1 MNKMQKLTCAKVLKV
16 IFYLLGF
23 PLLMLFVAKDSMIF
37 FNEGAFSETAK
48 NGITAALVLWAG
60 FTLLQIGLYLVL
72 KKQQA
77 VRTIILV
84 ILAVAL
90 MLAPIAGLDIRNE
103 KELDKIR
110 TEYSDKGVKV
120 ENYSLQKQ
128 WFNALSANKRES
140 GYAYKLNERV
150 DNVIRTYGL
159 SEYYPKMYRERTQLN
174 TAVAYYQVGGLD
186 GEMIKV
192 TGDNIDGLFD
202 SLKAQSPYAYN
213 PNGLLYDGY
222 IFGVENALEL
232 LIKYNEYA
240 KLTVYRRSSTYI
252 GTEKYADAFKEGC
265 YVLKDGAYVTM
276 KAAGEA
282 FCKQPGTIYY
292 EKLSIA
298 DAYKA
303 MVKDIKDSETNS
315 SKYESD
321 AWYNYFN
328 DNTEILDTRT
338 GKMTNYSTLRI
349 EEDNYRLTDSRLN
362 AVLGTL
368 FEYLG
373 MNPAINKLL
382 NGLNLDGIIGLVN
395 ALLQENGADLTSGDI
410 GNVVSQLLYGYNNG
424 KGGETTGLAYPV
436 QYLFGNLNLSD
447 KNVFKSTGETAYE
460 YDDEGHLVYEVDAS
474 GNTTDIPK
482 LTGKTGTV
490 YVITYSDSGK
500 KNPDGTPILNATV
513 NRAEFDTTKMSPLP
527 EKAADIKTGTVYTTG
542 DIFKEVKLNANYS
555 AYVENLEKNKNP
567 NTAALVDIIKSLQ
580 PALGLVGGLLNLN
593 DIIGGLVSGLDVS
606 AILAKIAPDL
616 DLNAILTQILSKIDL
631 TGVTVE
637 GVQKL
642 LDTVLG
648 ELSFYSHPLLKK
660 CWQSDFVS
668 DTDKALATTAGTTVD
683 MSDYAW
689 VKYTCE
695 DFGITSGCALAAK
708 GGLLTGKTI
717 GNGTSADAAISLA
730 DCYQLQ
736 ADIAYQPEMYPLLAA
751 RRYFSIWAGILA
763 MSIFLSTYFHNKE
776 RLYAYEI
783 ALNGG
788 EY

>member
-84 ILAVAL
+84 VLAVAL
-90 MLAPIAGLDIRNE
+90 MLAPVAGLDIRNE

-128 WFNALSANKRES
+128 WFNALSADKRES

-202 SLKAQSPYAYN
+202 SLQSQSPYAYN

-222 IFGVENALEL
+222 VFGVENALEL

-240 KLTVYRRSSTYI
+240 KLTVYRPT
-252 GTEKYADAFKEGC
+252 KYTIADYAEAFSAGC
-265 YVLKDGAYVTM
+265 YVIKDGAYVTM
-276 KAAGEA
+276 KAAGET
-282 FCKQPGTIYY
+282 FSKQPGTVYY
-292 EKLSIA
+292 EKLAIA
-298 DAYKA
+298 DAYKK
-303 MVKDIKDSETNS
+303 MVSEIEESATNAS
-315 SKYESD
+315 AYESD
-321 AWYNYFN
+321 AWYNYTN
-328 DNTEILDTRT
+328 DITEILDTRT

-382 NGLNLDGIIGLVN
+382 DSLKAQQLLDLVN
-395 ALLQENGADLTSGDI
+395 SLLKENSADLSSGDI

-424 KGGETTGLAYPV
+424 KGGETTGLALPA
-436 QYLFGNLNLSD
+436 QYLFGNLDFTS
-447 KNVFKSTGETAYE
+447 KEVYKSTGKNAFKVGALA
-460 YDDEGHLVYEVDAS
+460 DEV
-474 GNTTDIPK
+474 
-482 LTGKTGTV
+482 V
-490 YVITYSDSGK
+490 YVTTYTDSGEV
-500 KNPDGTPILNATV
+500 NDDGTPVLTAKITREAFDNATMKQLPKTS
-513 NRAEFDTTKMSPLP
+513 AEIVPGQK
-527 EKAADIKTGTVYTTG
+527 YTTG
-542 DIFKEVKLNANYS
+542 DTYAKTKLGT
-555 AYVENLEKNKNP
+555 AYTAYKTKLESDNKNP

-580 PALGLVGGLLNLN
+580 PALGLVGGLLDLN
-593 DIIGGLVSGLDVS
+593 DIIGGLVPGLDV
-606 AILAKIAPDL
+606 AGILKAIAPDL
-616 DLNAILTQILSKIDL
+616 DLNAILTQILGKIDL

-695 DFGITSGCALAAK
+695 DFGITSGCALIAK

-736 ADIAYQPEMYPLLAA
+736 ADIAYQPDMYPLLAA

>member
-77 VRTIILV
+77 ARTIILV

-90 MLAPIAGLDIRNE
+90 MLAPVAGLDIRNE

-128 WFNALSANKRES
+128 WFNALSADKRES

-192 TGDNIDGLFD
+192 TGENINGLFD
-202 SLKAQSPYAYN
+202 SLKTQSPYAYN

-222 IFGVENALEL
+222 VFGVENALEL

-240 KLTVYRRSSTYI
+240 KLTVYRPT
-252 GTEKYADAFKEGC
+252 KYTVADYAEAFSAGC
-265 YVLKDGAYVTM
+265 YVIKDGAYVTM
-276 KAAGEA
+276 KAAGET
-282 FCKQPGTIYY
+282 FSKQPGTVYY
-292 EKLSIA
+292 EKLAID
-298 DAYKA
+298 DAYKK
-303 MVKDIKDSETNS
+303 MVSEIEESATNAS
-315 SKYESD
+315 AYESD
-321 AWYNYFN
+321 AWYNYTN
-328 DNTEILDTRT
+328 DITEILDTRS

-382 NGLNLDGIIGLVN
+382 DSLKAQQLLDLVN
-395 ALLQENGADLTSGDI
+395 SLLKDNDADLSSGDI

-424 KGGETTGLAYPV
+424 KGGETTGLALPA
-436 QYLFGNLNLSD
+436 QYLFGNLNFTS
-447 KNVFKSTGETAYE
+447 KEVYKSTGKNAFKVGATA
-460 YDDEGHLVYEVDAS
+460 DEV
-474 GNTTDIPK
+474 
-482 LTGKTGTV
+482 V
-490 YVITYSDSGK
+490 YVTTYTDTGEV
-500 KNPDGTPILNATV
+500 NDDGTPILTAKITREAFDNATMKQLPKTS
-513 NRAEFDTTKMSPLP
+513 AEIVPGQK
-527 EKAADIKTGTVYTTG
+527 YTTG
-542 DIFKEVKLNANYS
+542 DTYAKTKLGT
-555 AYVENLEKNKNP
+555 AYTAYKTKLESDNKNP

-580 PALGLVGGLLNLN
+580 PALGLVGGLLDLN
-593 DIIGGLVSGLDVS
+593 DIIGGLVPGLDV
-606 AILAKIAPDL
+606 AGILKAIAPDL
-616 DLNAILTQILSKIDL
+616 DLNAILTQILGKIDL

-736 ADIAYQPEMYPLLAA
+736 ADIAYQPDMYPLLAA

-776 RLYAYEI
+776 KLYAYEI

>member
-84 ILAVAL
+84 VLAVAL

-128 WFNALSANKRES
+128 WFNAISANKRTS
-140 GYAYKLNERV
+140 GYAYKLNDRV

-202 SLKAQSPYAYN
+202 SLKTQSPYAYN

-222 IFGVENALEL
+222 VFGVENALEL

-240 KLTVYRRSSTYI
+240 KLTVYRPT
-252 GTEKYADAFKEGC
+252 KYTVADYAEAFSAGC
-265 YVLKDGAYVTM
+265 YVIKDGAYVTM
-276 KAAGEA
+276 KAAGET
-282 FCKQPGTIYY
+282 FSKQPGTIYY
-292 EKLSIA
+292 ESLSIA
-298 DAYKA
+298 DAYKK
-303 MVKDIKDSETNS
+303 MVSEIEESATNAS
-315 SKYESD
+315 AYESD
-321 AWYNYFN
+321 AWYNYTN
-328 DNTEILDTRT
+328 DITEILDTRT

-382 NGLNLDGIIGLVN
+382 DSLKAQQLLDLVN
-395 ALLQENGADLTSGDI
+395 SLLKDNDADLSSGDI

-424 KGGETTGLAYPV
+424 KGGETTGLALPA
-436 QYLFGNLNLSD
+436 QYLFGNLNFTS
-447 KNVFKSTGETAYE
+447 KEVYKSTGKNAFKVGATA
-460 YDDEGHLVYEVDAS
+460 DEV
-474 GNTTDIPK
+474 
-482 LTGKTGTV
+482 V
-490 YVITYSDSGK
+490 YVTTYTDTGEV
-500 KNPDGTPILNATV
+500 NDDGTPVLTAKITREAFDNATMKQLPKTS
-513 NRAEFDTTKMSPLP
+513 AEIVP
-527 EKAADIKTGTVYTTG
+527 EQKYTTG
-542 DIFKEVKLNANYS
+542 DTYAKTKLGT
-555 AYVENLEKNKNP
+555 AYTAYKTKLESDNKNP

-580 PALGLVGGLLNLN
+580 PALGLVGGLLDLN
-593 DIIGGLVSGLDVS
+593 DIIGGLVPGLDV
-606 AILAKIAPDL
+606 AGILKAIAPDL
-616 DLNAILTQILSKIDL
+616 DLNAILTQILGKIDL

-695 DFGITSGCALAAK
+695 DFGITSGCALVAK

-736 ADIAYQPEMYPLLAA
+736 ADIAYQPDMYPLLAA

-776 RLYAYEI
+776 KLYAYEI

>member
-128 WFNALSANKRES
+128 WFNALSADKRES

-202 SLKAQSPYAYN
+202 SLQSQSPYAYN

-222 IFGVENALEL
+222 VFGVENALEL

-240 KLTVYRRSSTYI
+240 KLTVYRPT
-252 GTEKYADAFKEGC
+252 KYTVADYAEAFSAGC
-265 YVLKDGAYVTM
+265 YVIKDGAYVTM
-276 KAAGEA
+276 KAAGET
-282 FCKQPGTIYY
+282 FSKQPGTIYY
-292 EKLSIA
+292 ESLSIA
-298 DAYKA
+298 DAYKK
-303 MVKDIKDSETNS
+303 MVSEIEESATNAS
-315 SKYESD
+315 AYEND
-321 AWYNYFN
+321 AWYNYTN
-328 DNTEILDTRT
+328 DITEILDTRT

-382 NGLNLDGIIGLVN
+382 DSLKAQQLLDLVN
-395 ALLQENGADLTSGDI
+395 SLLKDNDADLSSGDI

-424 KGGETTGLAYPV
+424 KGGETTGLALPA
-436 QYLFGNLNLSD
+436 QYLFGNLNFTS
-447 KNVFKSTGETAYE
+447 KEVYKSTGKNAFKVGATA
-460 YDDEGHLVYEVDAS
+460 DE
-474 GNTTDIPK
+474 I
-482 LTGKTGTV
+482 V
-490 YVITYSDSGK
+490 YVTTYTDTGEV
-500 KNPDGTPILNATV
+500 NDDGTPVLTAKITREAFDNATMKQPPKT
-513 NRAEFDTTKMSPLP
+513 NAEIVPGTK
-527 EKAADIKTGTVYTTG
+527 YTTG
-542 DIFKEVKLNANYS
+542 DTYAKTDLGTAYTAYKTKLES
-555 AYVENLEKNKNP
+555 DNKNP

-580 PALGLVGGLLNLN
+580 PALGLVGGLLDLN
-593 DIIGGLVSGLDVS
+593 DIIGGLVPGLDV
-606 AILAKIAPDL
+606 AGILKAIAPDL
-616 DLNAILTQILSKIDL
+616 DLNAILTQILGKIDL

-736 ADIAYQPEMYPLLAA
+736 ADIAYQPDMYPLLAA

-776 RLYAYEI
+776 KLYAYEI

>member
-77 VRTIILV
+77 ARTIILV
-84 ILAVAL
+84 VLAVTL
-90 MLAPIAGLDIRNE
+90 MLAPVAGLDARNE

-128 WFNALSANKRES
+128 WFNAISANKRES
-140 GYAYKLNERV
+140 GYAYKLNDRV

-192 TGDNIDGLFD
+192 TGDNINGLFD
-202 SLKAQSPYAYN
+202 SLKTQSPYAYN

-222 IFGVENALEL
+222 VFGVENALEL

-240 KLTVYRRSSTYI
+240 KLTVYRPT
-252 GTEKYADAFKEGC
+252 KYTVADYAEAFSAGC
-265 YVLKDGAYVTM
+265 YVIKDGAYVTM
-276 KAAGEA
+276 KAAGET
-282 FCKQPGTIYY
+282 FSKQPGTIYY
-292 EKLSIA
+292 ESLSIA
-298 DAYKA
+298 DAYKK
-303 MVKDIKDSETNS
+303 MVSEIEESATNAS
-315 SKYESD
+315 AYESD
-321 AWYNYFN
+321 AWYNYTN
-328 DNTEILDTRT
+328 DITEILDTRT

-382 NGLNLDGIIGLVN
+382 DSLKAQQLLDLVN
-395 ALLQENGADLTSGDI
+395 SLLKDNDADLSSGDI

-424 KGGETTGLAYPV
+424 KGGETTGLALPA
-436 QYLFGNLNLSD
+436 QYLFGNLDFTS
-447 KNVFKSTGETAYE
+447 KEVYKSTGKNAFKVGATA
-460 YDDEGHLVYEVDAS
+460 DEV
-474 GNTTDIPK
+474 
-482 LTGKTGTV
+482 V
-490 YVITYSDSGK
+490 YVTTYKDSGEV
-500 KNPDGTPILNATV
+500 NDDGSPVLTATITREAFDNATMKQPPKT
-513 NRAEFDTTKMSPLP
+513 NAEIVLGQK
-527 EKAADIKTGTVYTTG
+527 YTTG
-542 DIFKEVKLNANYS
+542 DTYAKTDLGTAYTAYKTKLES
-555 AYVENLEKNKNP
+555 DNKNP

-580 PALGLVGGLLNLN
+580 PALGLVGGLLDLN
-593 DIIGGLVSGLDVS
+593 DIIGGLVPGLDV
-606 AILAKIAPDL
+606 AGILKAIAPDL
-616 DLNAILTQILSKIDL
+616 DLNAILTQILGKIDL

-695 DFGITSGCALAAK
+695 DFGITSGCALVAK

-736 ADIAYQPEMYPLLAA
+736 ADIAYQPDMYPLLAA

-776 RLYAYEI
+776 KLYAYEI

>member
-77 VRTIILV
+77 ARTIILV
-84 ILAVAL
+84 ILAVTL
-90 MLAPIAGLDIRNE
+90 MLAPVAGLDARNE

-128 WFNALSANKRES
+128 WFNAISANKRES
-140 GYAYKLNERV
+140 GYAYKLNDRV

-202 SLKAQSPYAYN
+202 SLQSQSPYAYN

-240 KLTVYRRSSTYI
+240 KLTVYRPT
-252 GTEKYADAFKEGC
+252 KYTVADYAEAFSAGC
-265 YVLKDGAYVTM
+265 YVIKDGAYVTM

-292 EKLSIA
+292 EQLAIA
-298 DAYKA
+298 DAYKK
-303 MVKDIKDSETNS
+303 MVSEIEESATNAS
-315 SKYESD
+315 AYESD
-321 AWYNYFN
+321 AWYNYTN
-328 DNTEILDTRT
+328 DITEILDTRT

-382 NGLNLDGIIGLVN
+382 DSLKAQQLLDLVN
-395 ALLQENGADLTSGDI
+395 SLLKDNDADLSSGDI

-424 KGGETTGLAYPV
+424 KGGETTGLALPA
-436 QYLFGNLNLSD
+436 QYLFGNLNFTS
-447 KNVFKSTGETAYE
+447 KEVYKSTGKNAFKVGATA
-460 YDDEGHLVYEVDAS
+460 DEV
-474 GNTTDIPK
+474 
-482 LTGKTGTV
+482 V
-490 YVITYSDSGK
+490 YVTTYTDTGEV
-500 KNPDGTPILNATV
+500 NDDGTPVLTAKITREAFDNATM
-513 NRAEFDTTKMSPLP
+513 KQPP
-527 EKAADIKTGTVYTTG
+527 KTNEEIVPGQKYTTG
-542 DIFKEVKLNANYS
+542 DTYAKTDLGTAYTAYKTKLES
-555 AYVENLEKNKNP
+555 DNKNP

-580 PALGLVGGLLNLN
+580 PALGLVGGLLDLN
-593 DIIGGLVSGLDVS
+593 DIIGGLVPGLDV
-606 AILAKIAPDL
+606 AGILKAIAPDL
-616 DLNAILTQILSKIDL
+616 DLNAILTQILGKIDL

-695 DFGITSGCALAAK
+695 DFGITSGCALVAK

-736 ADIAYQPEMYPLLAA
+736 ADIAYQPDMYPLLAA

-776 RLYAYEI
+776 KLYAYEI

>member
-128 WFNALSANKRES
+128 WFNAISANKRTS

-202 SLKAQSPYAYN
+202 SLQSQSPYAYN

-240 KLTVYRRSSTYI
+240 KLTVYRPT
-252 GTEKYADAFKEGC
+252 KYTVADYAEAFNAGC
-265 YVLKDGAYVTM
+265 YVIKDGAYVTM
-276 KAAGEA
+276 KAAGET
-282 FCKQPGTIYY
+282 FSKQPGTIYY
-292 EKLSIA
+292 ESLSIA
-298 DAYKA
+298 DAYKK
-303 MVKDIKDSETNS
+303 MVSEIEESATNAS
-315 SKYESD
+315 AYESD
-321 AWYNYFN
+321 AWYNYTN
-328 DNTEILDTRT
+328 DITEILDTRT

-382 NGLNLDGIIGLVN
+382 DSLKAQQLLDLVN
-395 ALLQENGADLTSGDI
+395 SLLKDNDADLSSGDI

-424 KGGETTGLAYPV
+424 KGGETTGLALPA
-436 QYLFGNLNLSD
+436 QYLFGNLNFTS
-447 KNVFKSTGETAYE
+447 KEVYKSTGKNAFKVGATA
-460 YDDEGHLVYEVDAS
+460 DEV
-474 GNTTDIPK
+474 
-482 LTGKTGTV
+482 V
-490 YVITYSDSGK
+490 YVTTYTDTGEV
-500 KNPDGTPILNATV
+500 NDDGTPVLTAKITREAFDNATM
-513 NRAEFDTTKMSPLP
+513 KQPP
-527 EKAADIKTGTVYTTG
+527 KTNEEIVPGQKYTTG
-542 DIFKEVKLNANYS
+542 DTYAKTDLGTAYTAYKTKLES
-555 AYVENLEKNKNP
+555 DNKNP

-580 PALGLVGGLLNLN
+580 PALGLVGGLLDLN
-593 DIIGGLVSGLDVS
+593 DIIGGLVPGLDV
-606 AILAKIAPDL
+606 AGILKTIAPDL
-616 DLNAILTQILSKIDL
+616 DLNAILTQILGKIDL

-695 DFGITSGCALAAK
+695 DFGITSGCALIAK

-776 RLYAYEI
+776 KLYAYEI

>member
-128 WFNALSANKRES
+128 WFNAISANKRES
-140 GYAYKLNERV
+140 GYAYKLNDRV

-192 TGDNIDGLFD
+192 TGDNINGLFD

-240 KLTVYRRSSTYI
+240 KLTVYRPT
-252 GTEKYADAFKEGC
+252 KYTVADYAEAFNAGC
-265 YVLKDGAYVTM
+265 YVIKDGAYVTM
-276 KAAGEA
+276 KAAGET

-292 EKLSIA
+292 ESLSIA
-298 DAYKA
+298 DAYKK
-303 MVKDIKDSETNS
+303 MVSEIEESATNAS
-315 SKYESD
+315 AYESD
-321 AWYNYFN
+321 AWYNYTN
-328 DNTEILDTRT
+328 DITEILDTRT

-382 NGLNLDGIIGLVN
+382 DSLKAQQLLDLVN
-395 ALLQENGADLTSGDI
+395 SLLKENGADLSSGDI

-424 KGGETTGLAYPV
+424 KGGETTGLALPV
-436 QYLFGNLNLSD
+436 QYLFGNLNFTS
-447 KNVFKSTGETAYE
+447 KEVYKSTGKNAFKVGALA
-460 YDDEGHLVYEVDAS
+460 DEV
-474 GNTTDIPK
+474 
-482 LTGKTGTV
+482 V
-490 YVITYSDSGK
+490 YVTTYTDTGEV
-500 KNPDGTPILNATV
+500 NDDGTPVLTAKITREAFDAATMKQPPKTS
-513 NRAEFDTTKMSPLP
+513 AEIVPGQK
-527 EKAADIKTGTVYTTG
+527 YTTG
-542 DIFKEVKLNANYS
+542 DTYAKTNLGTAYTAYKAKLES
-555 AYVENLEKNKNP
+555 DNKNP

-580 PALGLVGGLLNLN
+580 PALGLVGGLLDLN
-593 DIIGGLVSGLDVS
+593 NIIGGLVSGLDVS
-606 AILAKIAPDL
+606 AILKAIAPDL
-616 DLNAILTQILSKIDL
+616 DLNAILTQVLSKIDL

-695 DFGITSGCALAAK
+695 DFGITSGCALVAK

-736 ADIAYQPEMYPLLAA
+736 ADIAYQPDMYPLLAA
-751 RRYFSIWAGILA
+751 RRNFSIWAGILA

-776 RLYAYEI
+776 KLYAYEI

>member
-84 ILAVAL
+84 VLAVAL

-128 WFNALSANKRES
+128 WFNAISANKRES
-140 GYAYKLNERV
+140 GYAYKLNDRV

-240 KLTVYRRSSTYI
+240 KLTVYRPT
-252 GTEKYADAFKEGC
+252 KYTVADYAEAFSAGC
-265 YVLKDGAYVTM
+265 YVIKDGAYVTM
-276 KAAGEA
+276 KAAGET
-282 FCKQPGTIYY
+282 FSKQPGTIYY
-292 EKLSIA
+292 ESLSIA
-298 DAYKA
+298 DAYKK
-303 MVKDIKDSETNS
+303 MVSEIEESATNAS
-315 SKYESD
+315 AYESD
-321 AWYNYFN
+321 AWYNYTN
-328 DNTEILDTRT
+328 DITEILDTRT

-362 AVLGTL
+362 VVLGTL

-382 NGLNLDGIIGLVN
+382 DSLKAQQLLDLVN
-395 ALLQENGADLTSGDI
+395 SLLKDNDADLSSGDI

-424 KGGETTGLAYPV
+424 KGGETTGLALPA
-436 QYLFGNLNLSD
+436 QYLFGNLNFTS
-447 KNVFKSTGETAYE
+447 KEVYKSTGKNAFKVGATA
-460 YDDEGHLVYEVDAS
+460 DEV
-474 GNTTDIPK
+474 
-482 LTGKTGTV
+482 V
-490 YVITYSDSGK
+490 YVTTYTDTGEV
-500 KNPDGTPILNATV
+500 NDDGTPVLTAKITREAFDNATM
-513 NRAEFDTTKMSPLP
+513 KQPP
-527 EKAADIKTGTVYTTG
+527 KTNEEIVPGQKYTTG
-542 DIFKEVKLNANYS
+542 DTYAKTDLGTAYTAYKTKLES
-555 AYVENLEKNKNP
+555 DNKNP

-580 PALGLVGGLLNLN
+580 PALGLVGGLLDLN
-593 DIIGGLVSGLDVS
+593 DIIGGLVPGLDV
-606 AILAKIAPDL
+606 AGILKAIAPDL
-616 DLNAILTQILSKIDL
+616 DLNAILTQILGKIDL

-695 DFGITSGCALAAK
+695 DFGITSGCALIAK

-736 ADIAYQPEMYPLLAA
+736 ADIAYQPDMYPLLAA

-776 RLYAYEI
+776 KLYAYEI

>member
-140 GYAYKLNERV
+140 GYAYNLNERV

-222 IFGVENALEL
+222 IFGVENAIEL

-240 KLTVYRRSSTYI
+240 KLTVYRPT
-252 GTEKYADAFKEGC
+252 KYTVADYAEAFSAGC
-265 YVLKDGAYVTM
+265 YVIKDGAYVTM
-276 KAAGEA
+276 KAAEA
-282 FCKQPGTIYY
+282 AEENFCKKPGTIYY
-292 EKLSIA
+292 ESLSIA
-298 DAYKA
+298 DAYKK
-303 MVKDIKDSETNS
+303 MVSEIEESATNAS
-315 SKYESD
+315 AYESD
-321 AWYNYFN
+321 AWYNYTN
-328 DNTEILDTRT
+328 DITEILDTRT

-382 NGLNLDGIIGLVN
+382 DSLKAQQLLDLVN
-395 ALLQENGADLTSGDI
+395 SLLKENGADLSSGDI

-424 KGGETTGLAYPV
+424 KGGETTGLALPA
-436 QYLFGNLNLSD
+436 QYLFGNLNFTS
-447 KNVFKSTGETAYE
+447 KEVYKSTGKNAFKVGALA
-460 YDDEGHLVYEVDAS
+460 DEV
-474 GNTTDIPK
+474 
-482 LTGKTGTV
+482 V
-490 YVITYSDSGK
+490 YVTTYTDTGEV
-500 KNPDGTPILNATV
+500 NDDGTPILTAKITREAFDNATMKQPPKT
-513 NRAEFDTTKMSPLP
+513 NAEIVPRQK
-527 EKAADIKTGTVYTTG
+527 YTTG
-542 DIFKEVKLNANYS
+542 DTYAKTNLGTAYKAYETKLKND
-555 AYVENLEKNKNP
+555 NKNP

-580 PALGLVGGLLNLN
+580 PALGLVGGLLDLN
-593 DIIGGLVSGLDVS
+593 SIIGGLVSGLDVS
-606 AILAKIAPDL
+606 AILKAIAPDL

-717 GNGTSADAAISLA
+717 GNGTPADAAISLA

>member
-90 MLAPIAGLDIRNE
+90 MLAPVAGLDIRNE

-128 WFNALSANKRES
+128 WFNALSADKRES

-202 SLKAQSPYAYN
+202 SLQSQSPYAYN

-240 KLTVYRRSSTYI
+240 KLTVYRPT
-252 GTEKYADAFKEGC
+252 KYTVADYAEAFSAGC
-265 YVLKDGAYVTM
+265 YVIKDGAYVTM
-276 KAAGEA
+276 KAAGET
-282 FCKQPGTIYY
+282 FSKQPGTIYY
-292 EKLSIA
+292 ESLSIA
-298 DAYKA
+298 DAYKK
-303 MVKDIKDSETNS
+303 MVSEIEESATNAS
-315 SKYESD
+315 AYESD
-321 AWYNYFN
+321 AWYNYTN
-328 DNTEILDTRT
+328 DITEILDTRT

-382 NGLNLDGIIGLVN
+382 DSLKAQQLLDLVN
-395 ALLQENGADLTSGDI
+395 SLLKENGADLSSGDI

-424 KGGETTGLAYPV
+424 KGGETTGLALPA
-436 QYLFGNLNLSD
+436 QYLFGNLDFTS
-447 KNVFKSTGETAYE
+447 KEVYKSTGKNAFKVGATA
-460 YDDEGHLVYEVDAS
+460 DEV
-474 GNTTDIPK
+474 
-482 LTGKTGTV
+482 V
-490 YVITYSDSGK
+490 YVTTYTDSGEV
-500 KNPDGTPILNATV
+500 NDDGTPILTAKITREAFDNATMKQPPKTS
-513 NRAEFDTTKMSPLP
+513 AEIVPGQK
-527 EKAADIKTGTVYTTG
+527 YTTG
-542 DIFKEVKLNANYS
+542 DTYAKTKLGT
-555 AYVENLEKNKNP
+555 AYTAYKTKLESDNKNP

-580 PALGLVGGLLNLN
+580 PALGLVGGLLDLN
-593 DIIGGLVSGLDVS
+593 DIIGGLVPGLDV
-606 AILAKIAPDL
+606 AGILKAIAPDL
-616 DLNAILTQILSKIDL
+616 DLNAILTQILGKIDL

-695 DFGITSGCALAAK
+695 DFGITSGCALVAK

-736 ADIAYQPEMYPLLAA
+736 ADIAYQPDMYPLLAA

-776 RLYAYEI
+776 KLYAYEI

>member
-140 GYAYKLNERV
+140 GYAYKLNDRV

-222 IFGVENALEL
+222 IFGVENVLEL

-240 KLTVYRRSSTYI
+240 KLTVYRPT
-252 GTEKYADAFKEGC
+252 KYTVADYAEAFNAGC
-265 YVLKDGAYVTM
+265 YVINNDGAYVTM
-276 KAAGEA
+276 KAAGET

-292 EKLSIA
+292 ESLSIA
-298 DAYKA
+298 DAYKK
-303 MVKDIKDSETNS
+303 MVSEIEESATNAS
-315 SKYESD
+315 AYASD
-321 AWYNYFN
+321 AWYNYTN
-328 DNTEILDTRT
+328 DITEILDTRT

-382 NGLNLDGIIGLVN
+382 DSLKAQQLLDLVN
-395 ALLQENGADLTSGDI
+395 SLLKENGADLSSGDI

-424 KGGETTGLAYPV
+424 KGGETTGLALPV
-436 QYLFGNLNLSD
+436 QYLFGNLNFTS
-447 KNVFKSTGETAYE
+447 KEVYKSTGKNAFKVGALA
-460 YDDEGHLVYEVDAS
+460 DEV
-474 GNTTDIPK
+474 
-482 LTGKTGTV
+482 V
-490 YVITYSDSGK
+490 YVTTYTDTGEV
-500 KNPDGTPILNATV
+500 NDDGTPILTAKITRETFDNATMKQPPKT
-513 NRAEFDTTKMSPLP
+513 N
-527 EKAADIKTGTVYTTG
+527 AAIVPGQKYTTG
-542 DIFKEVKLNANYS
+542 DTYAKTDLGTAYKAYETKLKND
-555 AYVENLEKNKNP
+555 NKNP

-606 AILAKIAPDL
+606 AILKAIAPDL
-616 DLNAILTQILSKIDL
+616 DLNAILTQVLSKIDL

-695 DFGITSGCALAAK
+695 DFGITSGCALVAK

-776 RLYAYEI
+776 KLYAYEI

>member
-90 MLAPIAGLDIRNE
+90 MLAPVAGLDIRNE

-128 WFNALSANKRES
+128 WFNAISANKRES
-140 GYAYKLNERV
+140 GYAYKLNDRV

-192 TGDNIDGLFD
+192 TGDNINGLFD
-202 SLKAQSPYAYN
+202 SLQSQSPYAYN

-240 KLTVYRRSSTYI
+240 KLTVYRPT
-252 GTEKYADAFKEGC
+252 KYTVADYAEAFNAGC
-265 YVLKDGAYVTM
+265 YVIKDGAYVTM
-276 KAAGEA
+276 KAAGET
-282 FCKQPGTIYY
+282 FSKQPGTVYY
-292 EKLSIA
+292 EKLAIA
-298 DAYKA
+298 DAYKK
-303 MVKDIKDSETNS
+303 MVSEIEESATNAS
-315 SKYESD
+315 AYESD
-321 AWYNYFN
+321 AWYNYTN
-328 DNTEILDTRT
+328 DITEILDTRS

-382 NGLNLDGIIGLVN
+382 DSLKAQQLLDLVN
-395 ALLQENGADLTSGDI
+395 SLLKENSADLSSGDI

-424 KGGETTGLAYPV
+424 KGGETTGLALPA
-436 QYLFGNLNLSD
+436 QYLFGNLDFTS
-447 KNVFKSTGETAYE
+447 KEVYKSTGKNAFKVGALA
-460 YDDEGHLVYEVDAS
+460 DEV
-474 GNTTDIPK
+474 
-482 LTGKTGTV
+482 V
-490 YVITYSDSGK
+490 YVTTYTDSGK
-500 KNPDGTPILNATV
+500 VNDDGTPVLTAKITREAFDNATMKQLPKTS
-513 NRAEFDTTKMSPLP
+513 AEIVPGQK
-527 EKAADIKTGTVYTTG
+527 YTTG
-542 DIFKEVKLNANYS
+542 DTYEKTKLGT
-555 AYVENLEKNKNP
+555 AYTAYKTKLKSDNKNP

-580 PALGLVGGLLNLN
+580 PALGLVGGLLDLN
-593 DIIGGLVSGLDVS
+593 DIIGGLVPGLDV
-606 AILAKIAPDL
+606 AGILKAIAPDL
-616 DLNAILTQILSKIDL
+616 DLNAILTQILGKIDL

-695 DFGITSGCALAAK
+695 DFGITSGCALVAK

-736 ADIAYQPEMYPLLAA
+736 ADIAYQPDMYPLLAA

-776 RLYAYEI
+776 KLYAYEI

>member
-90 MLAPIAGLDIRNE
+90 MLAPVAGLDIRNE

-128 WFNALSANKRES
+128 WFNALSADKRES
-140 GYAYKLNERV
+140 GYAYKLNDRV

-192 TGDNIDGLFD
+192 TGDNINGLFD
-202 SLKAQSPYAYN
+202 SLKTQSPYAYN

-222 IFGVENALEL
+222 VFGVENALEL

-240 KLTVYRRSSTYI
+240 KLTVYRPT
-252 GTEKYADAFKEGC
+252 KYTVADYAEAFSAGC
-265 YVLKDGAYVTM
+265 YVINNDGAYVTM

-292 EKLSIA
+292 EQLAIA
-298 DAYKA
+298 DAYKK
-303 MVKDIKDSETNS
+303 MVSEIEESATNAS
-315 SKYESD
+315 AYESD
-321 AWYNYFN
+321 AWYNYTN
-328 DNTEILDTRT
+328 DITEILDTRT

-382 NGLNLDGIIGLVN
+382 DSLKAQQLLDLVN
-395 ALLQENGADLTSGDI
+395 SLLKDNDADLSSGDI

-424 KGGETTGLAYPV
+424 KGGETTGLALPA
-436 QYLFGNLNLSD
+436 QYLFGNLNFTS
-447 KNVFKSTGETAYE
+447 KEVYKSTGKNAFKVGATA
-460 YDDEGHLVYEVDAS
+460 DEV
-474 GNTTDIPK
+474 
-482 LTGKTGTV
+482 V
-490 YVITYSDSGK
+490 YVTTYKDSGEV
-500 KNPDGTPILNATV
+500 NDDGTPVLTATITREAFDNATMKQPPKTS
-513 NRAEFDTTKMSPLP
+513 AEIVPGQK
-527 EKAADIKTGTVYTTG
+527 YTTG
-542 DIFKEVKLNANYS
+542 DTYAKTKLGT
-555 AYVENLEKNKNP
+555 AYTAYKTKLESDNKNP

-580 PALGLVGGLLNLN
+580 PALGLVGGLLDLN
-593 DIIGGLVSGLDVS
+593 DIIGGLVPGLDV
-606 AILAKIAPDL
+606 AGILKAIAPDL
-616 DLNAILTQILSKIDL
+616 DLNAILTQILGKIDL

-736 ADIAYQPEMYPLLAA
+736 ADIAYQPDMYPLLAA

-776 RLYAYEI
+776 KLYAYEI

>member
-140 GYAYKLNERV
+140 GYAYKLNDRV

-222 IFGVENALEL
+222 IFGVENVLEL

-240 KLTVYRRSSTYI
+240 KLTVYRPT
-252 GTEKYADAFKEGC
+252 KYTVADYAEAFNAGC
-265 YVLKDGAYVTM
+265 YVIKDGAYVTM
-276 KAAGEA
+276 KAAGEP

-292 EKLSIA
+292 EQLAIA
-298 DAYKA
+298 DAYKK
-303 MVKDIKDSETNS
+303 MVSEIEASATNAS
-315 SKYESD
+315 AYESD
-321 AWYNYFN
+321 AWYNYTHDF
-328 DNTEILDTRT
+328 TEILDTRT

-382 NGLNLDGIIGLVN
+382 DSLKAQQLLDLVN
-395 ALLQENGADLTSGDI
+395 SLLKENGADLSSGDI

-424 KGGETTGLAYPV
+424 KGGETTGLALPA
-436 QYLFGNLNLSD
+436 QYLFGNLNFTS
-447 KNVFKSTGETAYE
+447 KEVYKSTGKNAFKVGALA
-460 YDDEGHLVYEVDAS
+460 DEV
-474 GNTTDIPK
+474 
-482 LTGKTGTV
+482 V
-490 YVITYSDSGK
+490 YVTTYTDSGEV
-500 KNPDGTPILNATV
+500 NDDGTPILTAKITRETFDNATMKQPPKT
-513 NRAEFDTTKMSPLP
+513 NAEIVPGQK
-527 EKAADIKTGTVYTTG
+527 YTTG
-542 DIFKEVKLNANYS
+542 DTYAKTDLGTAYKAYETKLKND
-555 AYVENLEKNKNP
+555 NKNP

-606 AILAKIAPDL
+606 AILKAIAPDL

-776 RLYAYEI
+776 KLYAYEI

>member
-77 VRTIILV
+77 ARTIILV

-90 MLAPIAGLDIRNE
+90 MLAPVAGLDIRNE

-128 WFNALSANKRES
+128 WFNALSADKRES

-202 SLKAQSPYAYN
+202 SLQSQSPYAYN

-222 IFGVENALEL
+222 VFGVENALEL

-240 KLTVYRRSSTYI
+240 KLTVYRPT
-252 GTEKYADAFKEGC
+252 KYTVADYAEAFSAGC
-265 YVLKDGAYVTM
+265 YVIKDGAYVTM
-276 KAAGEA
+276 KAAGET
-282 FCKQPGTIYY
+282 FSKQPGTVYY
-292 EKLSIA
+292 EKLAIA
-298 DAYKA
+298 DAYKK
-303 MVKDIKDSETNS
+303 MVSEIEESATNAS
-315 SKYESD
+315 AYESD
-321 AWYNYFN
+321 AWYNYTN
-328 DNTEILDTRT
+328 DITEILDTRS

-382 NGLNLDGIIGLVN
+382 DSLKAQQLLDLVN
-395 ALLQENGADLTSGDI
+395 SLLKENGADLSSGDI

-424 KGGETTGLAYPV
+424 KGGETTGLALPA
-436 QYLFGNLNLSD
+436 QYLFGNLDFTS
-447 KNVFKSTGETAYE
+447 KEVYKSTGKNAFKVGALA
-460 YDDEGHLVYEVDAS
+460 DEV
-474 GNTTDIPK
+474 
-482 LTGKTGTV
+482 V
-490 YVITYSDSGK
+490 YVTTYTDSGEV
-500 KNPDGTPILNATV
+500 NDDGTPVLTAKITREAFDNATMKQLPKTS
-513 NRAEFDTTKMSPLP
+513 AEIVP
-527 EKAADIKTGTVYTTG
+527 EQKYTTG
-542 DIFKEVKLNANYS
+542 DTYAKTKLGT
-555 AYVENLEKNKNP
+555 AYTAYKTKLESDNKNP

-580 PALGLVGGLLNLN
+580 PALGLVGGLLDLN
-593 DIIGGLVSGLDVS
+593 DIIGGLVPGLDV
-606 AILAKIAPDL
+606 AGILKAIAPDL
-616 DLNAILTQILSKIDL
+616 DLNAILTQILGKIDL

-695 DFGITSGCALAAK
+695 DFGITSGCALIAK

-736 ADIAYQPEMYPLLAA
+736 ADIAYQPDMYPLLAA

-776 RLYAYEI
+776 KLYAYEI

>member
-140 GYAYKLNERV
+140 GYAYNLNERV

-186 GEMIKV
+186 GKMIKV

-222 IFGVENALEL
+222 IFGVENVLEL

-240 KLTVYRRSSTYI
+240 KLTVYRPT
-252 GTEKYADAFKEGC
+252 KYTVADYAEAFNAGC
-265 YVLKDGAYVTM
+265 YVINNDGAYVTM
-276 KAAGEA
+276 KSAGET

-292 EKLSIA
+292 EQLAIA
-298 DAYKA
+298 DAYKK
-303 MVKDIKDSETNS
+303 MVSEIEESATNAS
-315 SKYESD
+315 AYASD
-321 AWYNYFN
+321 AWYNYTN
-328 DNTEILDTRT
+328 DITEILDTRT

-382 NGLNLDGIIGLVN
+382 DSLKAQQLLDLVN
-395 ALLQENGADLTSGDI
+395 SLLKENGADLSSGDI

-424 KGGETTGLAYPV
+424 KGGETTGLALPA
-436 QYLFGNLNLSD
+436 QYLFGNLDFTS
-447 KNVFKSTGETAYE
+447 KEVYKSTGKNAFVGAPA
-460 YDDEGHLVYEVDAS
+460 DEV
-474 GNTTDIPK
+474 
-482 LTGKTGTV
+482 V
-490 YVITYSDSGK
+490 YVTTYTDTGEV
-500 KNPDGTPILNATV
+500 NDDGTPILTAKITREAFNAETMV
-513 NRAEFDTTKMSPLP
+513 QFPKTNAEIVPGTK
-527 EKAADIKTGTVYTTG
+527 YTTG
-542 DIFKEVKLNANYS
+542 DTYAKTKLGT
-555 AYVENLEKNKNP
+555 AYTAYKTKLESDNKNP

-606 AILAKIAPDL
+606 AILKAIAPDL

-695 DFGITSGCALAAK
+695 DFGITSGCALVAK

-736 ADIAYQPEMYPLLAA
+736 ADIAYQPDMYPLLAA

>member
-90 MLAPIAGLDIRNE
+90 MLAPIAGLDVRNE

-128 WFNALSANKRES
+128 WFNALSADKRKS
-140 GYAYKLNERV
+140 GYAYLLNERV
-150 DNVIRTYGL
+150 DNVIKTYGL

-186 GEMIKV
+186 GKMIKV

-202 SLKAQSPYAYN
+202 SLKTQSPYAYN

-222 IFGVENALEL
+222 VFGVENALEL

-240 KLTVYRRSSTYI
+240 KLTVYRPT
-252 GTEKYADAFKEGC
+252 KYTVADYAEAFSAGC
-265 YVLKDGAYVTM
+265 YVIKDGAYVTM
-276 KAAGEA
+276 KAAGET
-282 FCKQPGTIYY
+282 FSKQPGTIYY
-292 EKLSIA
+292 ESLSIA
-298 DAYKA
+298 DAYKK
-303 MVKDIKDSETNS
+303 MVSEIEESATNAS
-315 SKYESD
+315 AYESD
-321 AWYNYFN
+321 AWYNYTN
-328 DNTEILDTRT
+328 DITEILDTRT

-382 NGLNLDGIIGLVN
+382 DSLKAQQLLDLVN
-395 ALLQENGADLTSGDI
+395 SLLKENGADLSSGDI

-424 KGGETTGLAYPV
+424 KGGETTGLALPA
-436 QYLFGNLNLSD
+436 QYLFGNLNFTS
-447 KNVFKSTGETAYE
+447 KEVYKSTGKNAFKVGALA
-460 YDDEGHLVYEVDAS
+460 DEV
-474 GNTTDIPK
+474 
-482 LTGKTGTV
+482 V
-490 YVITYSDSGK
+490 YVTTYTDSGEV
-500 KNPDGTPILNATV
+500 NDDGTPVLTAKITREAFDNATMKQLPKTS
-513 NRAEFDTTKMSPLP
+513 AEIVP
-527 EKAADIKTGTVYTTG
+527 EQKYTTG
-542 DIFKEVKLNANYS
+542 DTYAKTMLGTAYTAYKTKLES
-555 AYVENLEKNKNP
+555 DNKNP

-606 AILAKIAPDL
+606 AILKAIAPDL

-689 VKYTCE
+689 IKYTCE
-695 DFGITSGCALAAK
+695 DFGITSGCALVAK

-736 ADIAYQPEMYPLLAA
+736 ADIAYQPDMYPLLAA

-776 RLYAYEI
+776 KLYAYEI

>member
-128 WFNALSANKRES
+128 WFNAISANKRES
-140 GYAYKLNERV
+140 GYAYKLNDRV

-222 IFGVENALEL
+222 IFGVENVLEL

-240 KLTVYRRSSTYI
+240 KLTVYRLT
-252 GTEKYADAFKEGC
+252 KYTVADYAEAFNAGC
-265 YVLKDGAYVTM
+265 YVIKDGAYVTM
-276 KAAGEA
+276 KSAGET

-292 EKLSIA
+292 EQLSIA
-298 DAYKA
+298 DAYKK
-303 MVKDIKDSETNS
+303 MVSEIEASATNAS
-315 SKYESD
+315 AYASD
-321 AWYNYFN
+321 AWYNYTN
-328 DNTEILDTRT
+328 DITEILDTRT

-382 NGLNLDGIIGLVN
+382 DSLKAQQLLDLVN
-395 ALLQENGADLTSGDI
+395 SLLKENGADLSSGDI

-424 KGGETTGLAYPV
+424 KGGETTGLALPA
-436 QYLFGNLNLSD
+436 QYLFGNLNFTS
-447 KNVFKSTGETAYE
+447 KEVYKSTGKNAFKVGALA
-460 YDDEGHLVYEVDAS
+460 DEV
-474 GNTTDIPK
+474 
-482 LTGKTGTV
+482 V
-490 YVITYSDSGK
+490 YVTTYDSGEV
-500 KNPDGTPILNATV
+500 NDDGTPILTAKITREAFDAATMVQPPKTNAEIV
-513 NRAEFDTTKMSPLP
+513 PGTK
-527 EKAADIKTGTVYTTG
+527 YTTG
-542 DIFKEVKLNANYS
+542 DTYAKTDLGTAYKAYETKLKND
-555 AYVENLEKNKNP
+555 NKNP

-606 AILAKIAPDL
+606 AILKAIAPDL

-717 GNGTSADAAISLA
+717 GNGTPADAAISLA

-776 RLYAYEI
+776 KLYAYEI

>member
-90 MLAPIAGLDIRNE
+90 MLAPIAGLDVRNE

-128 WFNALSANKRES
+128 WFNALSADKRKS
-140 GYAYKLNERV
+140 GYAYLLNERV
-150 DNVIRTYGL
+150 DNVIKTYGL
-159 SEYYPKMYRERTQLN
+159 SEYYPKMYRERPQHN

-202 SLKAQSPYAYN
+202 SLQSQSPYAYN

-240 KLTVYRRSSTYI
+240 KLTVYRPT
-252 GTEKYADAFKEGC
+252 KYTVADYAEAFNAGC

-276 KAAGEA
+276 KAAGET
-282 FCKQPGTIYY
+282 FSKQPGTVYY
-292 EKLSIA
+292 EKLAIA
-298 DAYKA
+298 DAYKK
-303 MVKDIKDSETNS
+303 MVSEIKESATNAS
-315 SKYESD
+315 AYESD
-321 AWYNYFN
+321 AWYNYTN
-328 DNTEILDTRT
+328 DITEILDTRT

-382 NGLNLDGIIGLVN
+382 DSLKAQQLLDLIN
-395 ALLQENGADLTSGDI
+395 SLLKENSADLSSGDI

-424 KGGETTGLAYPV
+424 KGGETTGLALPA
-436 QYLFGNLNLSD
+436 QYLFGNLDFTS
-447 KNVFKSTGETAYE
+447 KEVYKSTGKNAFKVGAPA
-460 YDDEGHLVYEVDAS
+460 DEV
-474 GNTTDIPK
+474 
-482 LTGKTGTV
+482 V
-490 YVITYSDSGK
+490 YVTTYTDSGEV
-500 KNPDGTPILNATV
+500 NDDGTPVLTAKITREAFDAATMKQLPKTS
-513 NRAEFDTTKMSPLP
+513 AEIVPGQK
-527 EKAADIKTGTVYTTG
+527 YTTG
-542 DIFKEVKLNANYS
+542 DTYAKTKLEA
-555 AYVENLEKNKNP
+555 AYTAYKTKLESDNKNH

-580 PALGLVGGLLNLN
+580 PALGLVGGLLDLN
-593 DIIGGLVSGLDVS
+593 DIIGGLVPGLDV
-606 AILAKIAPDL
+606 AGILKAIAPDL
-616 DLNAILTQILSKIDL
+616 DLNAILTQILGKIDL

-648 ELSFYSHPLLKK
+648 ELSFCSHPLLKK

-689 VKYTCE
+689 IKYTCE
-695 DFGITSGCALAAK
+695 DFGITSGCALVAK

-736 ADIAYQPEMYPLLAA
+736 ADIAYQPNMYPLLAA

-776 RLYAYEI
+776 KLYAYEI

>member
-77 VRTIILV
+77 ARTIILV

-202 SLKAQSPYAYN
+202 SLQSQSPYAYN

-240 KLTVYRRSSTYI
+240 KLTVYRPT
-252 GTEKYADAFKEGC
+252 KYTVADYAEAFSAGC
-265 YVLKDGAYVTM
+265 YVIKDGAYVTM
-276 KAAGEA
+276 KAAGEP

-292 EKLSIA
+292 EQLAIA
-298 DAYKA
+298 DAYKK
-303 MVKDIKDSETNS
+303 MVSEIEESATNAS
-315 SKYESD
+315 AYESD
-321 AWYNYFN
+321 AWYNYTN
-328 DNTEILDTRT
+328 DITEILDTRT

-382 NGLNLDGIIGLVN
+382 DSLKAQQLLDLVN
-395 ALLQENGADLTSGDI
+395 SLLKDNDADLSSGDI

-424 KGGETTGLAYPV
+424 KGGETTGLALPA
-436 QYLFGNLNLSD
+436 QYLFGNLSFTS
-447 KNVFKSTGETAYE
+447 KEVYKSTGKNAFKVGALA
-460 YDDEGHLVYEVDAS
+460 DE
-474 GNTTDIPK
+474 I
-482 LTGKTGTV
+482 V
-490 YVITYSDSGK
+490 YVTTYKDSGK
-500 KNPDGTPILNATV
+500 VNDDGTPVLTATITREAFDNATM
-513 NRAEFDTTKMSPLP
+513 KQLP
-527 EKAADIKTGTVYTTG
+527 KTSEEIVPEQKYTTG
-542 DIFKEVKLNANYS
+542 DTYAKTKLGT
-555 AYVENLEKNKNP
+555 AYTAYKTKLESDNKNP

-580 PALGLVGGLLNLN
+580 PALGLVGGLLDLN
-593 DIIGGLVSGLDVS
+593 DIIGGLVPGLDV
-606 AILAKIAPDL
+606 AGILKAIAPDL
-616 DLNAILTQILSKIDL
+616 DLNAILTQILGKIDL

-736 ADIAYQPEMYPLLAA
+736 ADIAYQPDMYPLLAA

-776 RLYAYEI
+776 KLYAYEI

>member
-84 ILAVAL
+84 VLAVAL

-140 GYAYKLNERV
+140 GYAYKLNDRV

-222 IFGVENALEL
+222 IFGVENVLEL

-240 KLTVYRRSSTYI
+240 KLTVYRPT
-252 GTEKYADAFKEGC
+252 KYTVADYAEAFNAGC
-265 YVLKDGAYVTM
+265 YVINNDGAYVTM
-276 KAAGEA
+276 KSAGET

-292 EKLSIA
+292 EQLAIA
-298 DAYKA
+298 DAYKK
-303 MVKDIKDSETNS
+303 MVSEIEESATNAS
-315 SKYESD
+315 AYASD
-321 AWYNYFN
+321 AWYNYTHDF
-328 DNTEILDTRT
+328 TEILDTRT

-382 NGLNLDGIIGLVN
+382 DSLKAQQLLDLVN
-395 ALLQENGADLTSGDI
+395 SLLKENGADLSSGDI

-424 KGGETTGLAYPV
+424 KGGETTGLALPA
-436 QYLFGNLNLSD
+436 QYLFGNLNFTS
-447 KNVFKSTGETAYE
+447 KEVYKSTGKNAFKVGALA
-460 YDDEGHLVYEVDAS
+460 DEV
-474 GNTTDIPK
+474 
-482 LTGKTGTV
+482 V
-490 YVITYSDSGK
+490 YVTTYTDSGEV
-500 KNPDGTPILNATV
+500 NDDGTPILTAKITREAFDNATMKQPPKT
-513 NRAEFDTTKMSPLP
+513 NAEIVPGQK
-527 EKAADIKTGTVYTTG
+527 YTTG
-542 DIFKEVKLNANYS
+542 DTYAKTDLGTAYKAYETKLKND
-555 AYVENLEKNKNP
+555 NKNP

-606 AILAKIAPDL
+606 AILKAIAPDL

-717 GNGTSADAAISLA
+717 GNGTPADAAISLA

-736 ADIAYQPEMYPLLAA
+736 ADIAYQPDMYPLLAA

-776 RLYAYEI
+776 KLYAYEI

>member
-222 IFGVENALEL
+222 IFGVENVLEL

-240 KLTVYRRSSTYI
+240 KLTVYRPT
-252 GTEKYADAFKEGC
+252 KYTVADYAEAFNAGC
-265 YVLKDGAYVTM
+265 YVIKDGAYVTM
-276 KAAGEA
+276 KAAGET

-292 EKLSIA
+292 EQLAIA
-298 DAYKA
+298 DAYKK
-303 MVKDIKDSETNS
+303 MVSEIEESATNAS
-315 SKYESD
+315 AYESD
-321 AWYNYFN
+321 AWYNYTN
-328 DNTEILDTRT
+328 DITEILDTRT

-382 NGLNLDGIIGLVN
+382 DSLKAQQLLDLVN
-395 ALLQENGADLTSGDI
+395 SLLKENGADLSSGDI

-424 KGGETTGLAYPV
+424 KGGETTGLALPV
-436 QYLFGNLNLSD
+436 QYLFGNLNFTS
-447 KNVFKSTGETAYE
+447 KEVYKSTGKNAFKVGALA
-460 YDDEGHLVYEVDAS
+460 DEV
-474 GNTTDIPK
+474 
-482 LTGKTGTV
+482 V
-490 YVITYSDSGK
+490 YVTTYTDTGEV
-500 KNPDGTPILNATV
+500 NDDGTPVLTAKITREAFDAATMKQPPKTNAEIV
-513 NRAEFDTTKMSPLP
+513 PGTK
-527 EKAADIKTGTVYTTG
+527 YTTG
-542 DIFKEVKLNANYS
+542 DTYAKTKLETAYS
-555 AYVENLEKNKNP
+555 AYKTKLESNNKNP

-580 PALGLVGGLLNLN
+580 PALGLVGGLLDLN

-606 AILAKIAPDL
+606 AILKAIAPDL

-736 ADIAYQPEMYPLLAA
+736 ADIAYQPDMYPLLAA

>member
-90 MLAPIAGLDIRNE
+90 MLAPVAGLDIRNE

-128 WFNALSANKRES
+128 WFNALSADKRES

-202 SLKAQSPYAYN
+202 SLQSQSPYAYN

-240 KLTVYRRSSTYI
+240 KLTVYRPT
-252 GTEKYADAFKEGC
+252 KYTVADYAEAFSAGC
-265 YVLKDGAYVTM
+265 YVIKDGAYVTM
-276 KAAGEA
+276 KAAGET
-282 FCKQPGTIYY
+282 FSKQPGTVYY
-292 EKLSIA
+292 EKLAIA
-298 DAYKA
+298 DAYKK
-303 MVKDIKDSETNS
+303 MVSEIEASATNAS
-315 SKYESD
+315 AYESD
-321 AWYNYFN
+321 AWYNYTN
-328 DNTEILDTRT
+328 DITEILDTRT

-382 NGLNLDGIIGLVN
+382 DSLKAQQLLELVN
-395 ALLQENGADLTSGDI
+395 SLLQENSADLSSGDI

-424 KGGETTGLAYPV
+424 KGGETTGLALPA
-436 QYLFGNLNLSD
+436 QYLFGNLNFTS
-447 KNVFKSTGETAYE
+447 KEVYKSTGKNAFKVGALA
-460 YDDEGHLVYEVDAS
+460 DEV
-474 GNTTDIPK
+474 
-482 LTGKTGTV
+482 V
-490 YVITYSDSGK
+490 YVTTYTDSGEV
-500 KNPDGTPILNATV
+500 NDDGTPVLTAKITCEAFDNATMKQLPKTS
-513 NRAEFDTTKMSPLP
+513 AEIVP
-527 EKAADIKTGTVYTTG
+527 EQKYTTG
-542 DIFKEVKLNANYS
+542 DTYAKTKLGT
-555 AYVENLEKNKNP
+555 AYTAYKTKLESDNKNP

-580 PALGLVGGLLNLN
+580 PALGLVGGLLDLN
-593 DIIGGLVSGLDVS
+593 DIIGGLVPGLDV
-606 AILAKIAPDL
+606 AGILKAIAPDL
-616 DLNAILTQILSKIDL
+616 DLNAILTQILGKIDL

-648 ELSFYSHPLLKK
+648 ELSFCSHPLLKK

-695 DFGITSGCALAAK
+695 DFGITSGCALVAK

-736 ADIAYQPEMYPLLAA
+736 ADIAYQPDMYPLLAA

-776 RLYAYEI
+776 KLYAYEI

>member
-84 ILAVAL
+84 VLAVAL

-140 GYAYKLNERV
+140 GYAYKLNDRV

-222 IFGVENALEL
+222 IFGVENVLEL

-240 KLTVYRRSSTYI
+240 KLTVYRPT
-252 GTEKYADAFKEGC
+252 KYTVADYAEAFNAGC
-265 YVLKDGAYVTM
+265 YVIKDGAYVTM
-276 KAAGEA
+276 KAAGET

-292 EKLSIA
+292 EQLAIA
-298 DAYKA
+298 DAYKK
-303 MVKDIKDSETNS
+303 MVSEIEASATNAS
-315 SKYESD
+315 AYASD
-321 AWYNYFN
+321 AWHNYTN
-328 DNTEILDTRT
+328 DITEILDTRT

-382 NGLNLDGIIGLVN
+382 DSLKAQQLLDLVN
-395 ALLQENGADLTSGDI
+395 SLLKENGADLSSGDI

-424 KGGETTGLAYPV
+424 KGGETTGLALPV
-436 QYLFGNLNLSD
+436 QYLFGNLNFTS
-447 KNVFKSTGETAYE
+447 KEVYKSTGKNAFKVGALA
-460 YDDEGHLVYEVDAS
+460 DEV
-474 GNTTDIPK
+474 
-482 LTGKTGTV
+482 V
-490 YVITYSDSGK
+490 YVTTYTDTGEV
-500 KNPDGTPILNATV
+500 NDDGTPVLTAKITREAFDNATMKQPPKT
-513 NRAEFDTTKMSPLP
+513 NAEIVPGTK
-527 EKAADIKTGTVYTTG
+527 YTTG
-542 DIFKEVKLNANYS
+542 DTYAKTDLGTAYKAYETKLKND
-555 AYVENLEKNKNP
+555 NKNP

-606 AILAKIAPDL
+606 AILKAIAPDL

-637 GVQKL
+637 GVQKI

>member
-222 IFGVENALEL
+222 IFGVENVLEL

-240 KLTVYRRSSTYI
+240 KLTVYRPT
-252 GTEKYADAFKEGC
+252 KYTVADYAEAFNAGC
-265 YVLKDGAYVTM
+265 YVIKDGAYVTM
-276 KAAGEA
+276 KAAGET

-292 EKLSIA
+292 EQLAIA
-298 DAYKA
+298 DAYKK
-303 MVKDIKDSETNS
+303 MVSEIEESATNAS
-315 SKYESD
+315 AYASD
-321 AWYNYFN
+321 AWYNYTN
-328 DNTEILDTRT
+328 DITEILDTRT

-382 NGLNLDGIIGLVN
+382 DSLKAQQLLDLVN
-395 ALLQENGADLTSGDI
+395 SLLKENGADLSSGDI

-424 KGGETTGLAYPV
+424 KGGETTGLALPA
-436 QYLFGNLNLSD
+436 QYLFGNLNFTS
-447 KNVFKSTGETAYE
+447 KEVYKSTGKNAFKV
-460 YDDEGHLVYEVDAS
+460 GA
-474 GNTTDIPK
+474 TTDEI
-482 LTGKTGTV
+482 V
-490 YVITYSDSGK
+490 YVTTYTIDK
-500 KNPDGTPILNATV
+500 DKVNDDGTPVFIAKITREPFDNATMKQLPKT
-513 NRAEFDTTKMSPLP
+513 NAEIVPGTK
-527 EKAADIKTGTVYTTG
+527 YTTG
-542 DIFKEVKLNANYS
+542 DTYAKTKLGA
-555 AYVENLEKNKNP
+555 AYTAYKTKLESDNKNP

-606 AILAKIAPDL
+606 AILKAIAPDL
-616 DLNAILTQILSKIDL
+616 DLNAILTQVLSKIDL

-717 GNGTSADAAISLA
+717 GNGTPADAAISLA

-736 ADIAYQPEMYPLLAA
+736 ADIAYQPDMYPLLAA

-776 RLYAYEI
+776 KLYSYEI

>member
-77 VRTIILV
+77 ARTIILV

-90 MLAPIAGLDIRNE
+90 MLAPVAGLDIRNE

-128 WFNALSANKRES
+128 WFNALSADKRES
-140 GYAYKLNERV
+140 GYAYKLNDRV

-202 SLKAQSPYAYN
+202 SLQSQSPYAYN

-240 KLTVYRRSSTYI
+240 KLTVYRPT
-252 GTEKYADAFKEGC
+252 KYTVADYAEAFNAGC
-265 YVLKDGAYVTM
+265 YVIKDGAYVTM
-276 KAAGEA
+276 KAAGET
-282 FCKQPGTIYY
+282 FSKQPGTIYY
-292 EKLSIA
+292 ESLSIA
-298 DAYKA
+298 DAYKK
-303 MVKDIKDSETNS
+303 MVSEIEESATNAS
-315 SKYESD
+315 AYESD
-321 AWYNYFN
+321 AWYNYTN
-328 DNTEILDTRT
+328 DITEILDTRT

-382 NGLNLDGIIGLVN
+382 DSLKAQQLLDLVN
-395 ALLQENGADLTSGDI
+395 SLLKDNDADLSSGDI

-424 KGGETTGLAYPV
+424 KGGETTGLALPA
-436 QYLFGNLNLSD
+436 QYLFGNLDFTS
-447 KNVFKSTGETAYE
+447 KEVYKSTGKNAFKVGATA
-460 YDDEGHLVYEVDAS
+460 DEV
-474 GNTTDIPK
+474 
-482 LTGKTGTV
+482 V
-490 YVITYSDSGK
+490 YVTTYTDTGEV
-500 KNPDGTPILNATV
+500 NDDGTPVLTAKITREAFDNATMKQLPKTS
-513 NRAEFDTTKMSPLP
+513 AEIVPGQK
-527 EKAADIKTGTVYTTG
+527 YTTG
-542 DIFKEVKLNANYS
+542 DTYAKTKLGT
-555 AYVENLEKNKNP
+555 AYTAYKTKLESDNKNP

-580 PALGLVGGLLNLN
+580 PALGLVGGLLDLN
-593 DIIGGLVSGLDVS
+593 DIIGGLVPGLDV
-606 AILAKIAPDL
+606 AGILKAIAPDL
-616 DLNAILTQILSKIDL
+616 DLNAILTQVLGKIDL

-695 DFGITSGCALAAK
+695 DFGITSGCALVAK

-736 ADIAYQPEMYPLLAA
+736 ADIAYQPDMYPLLAA

-776 RLYAYEI
+776 KLYAYEI

>member
-90 MLAPIAGLDIRNE
+90 MLAPVAGLDIRNE

-128 WFNALSANKRES
+128 WFNALSADKRES

-202 SLKAQSPYAYN
+202 SLQSQSPYAYN

-240 KLTVYRRSSTYI
+240 KLTVYRPT
-252 GTEKYADAFKEGC
+252 KYTVADYAEAFNAGC
-265 YVLKDGAYVTM
+265 YVIKDGAYVTM
-276 KAAGEA
+276 KAAGEP
-282 FCKQPGTIYY
+282 FSKQPGTVYY
-292 EKLSIA
+292 EKLAIA
-298 DAYKA
+298 DAYKK
-303 MVKDIKDSETNS
+303 MVSEIEESATNAS
-315 SKYESD
+315 AYESD
-321 AWYNYFN
+321 AWYNYTN
-328 DNTEILDTRT
+328 DITEILDTRS

-349 EEDNYRLTDSRLN
+349 EEDNYRMTDSRLN

-382 NGLNLDGIIGLVN
+382 DSLKAQQLLDLVN
-395 ALLQENGADLTSGDI
+395 SLLKENSADLSSGDI

-424 KGGETTGLAYPV
+424 KGGETTGLALPA
-436 QYLFGNLNLSD
+436 QYLFGNLDFTS
-447 KNVFKSTGETAYE
+447 KEVYKSTGKNAFKVGALA
-460 YDDEGHLVYEVDAS
+460 DEV
-474 GNTTDIPK
+474 
-482 LTGKTGTV
+482 V
-490 YVITYSDSGK
+490 YVTTYTDSGEV
-500 KNPDGTPILNATV
+500 NDDGTPVLTAKITREAFDNATM
-513 NRAEFDTTKMSPLP
+513 KQLP
-527 EKAADIKTGTVYTTG
+527 KTNEEIVPGQKYTTG
-542 DIFKEVKLNANYS
+542 DTYAKTKLGT
-555 AYVENLEKNKNP
+555 AYTAYKTKLESDNKNP

-580 PALGLVGGLLNLN
+580 PALGLVGGLLDLN
-593 DIIGGLVSGLDVS
+593 DIIGGLVPGLDV
-606 AILAKIAPDL
+606 AGILKAIAPDL
-616 DLNAILTQILSKIDL
+616 DLNAILTQVLSKIDL

-695 DFGITSGCALAAK
+695 DFGITSGCALVAK

-736 ADIAYQPEMYPLLAA
+736 ADIAYQPDMYPLLAA

-776 RLYAYEI
+776 KLYAYEI

>member
-84 ILAVAL
+84 VLAVAL

-128 WFNALSANKRES
+128 WFNAISADKRES

-202 SLKAQSPYAYN
+202 SLQSQSPYAYN

-240 KLTVYRRSSTYI
+240 KLTVYRPT
-252 GTEKYADAFKEGC
+252 KYTVADYAEAFNAGC
-265 YVLKDGAYVTM
+265 YVIKDGAYVTM
-276 KAAGEA
+276 KAAGET
-282 FCKQPGTIYY
+282 FSKQPGTVYY
-292 EKLSIA
+292 EKLAIA
-298 DAYKA
+298 DAYKK
-303 MVKDIKDSETNS
+303 MVSEIEESATDAS
-315 SKYESD
+315 AYESD
-321 AWYNYFN
+321 AWYNYTN
-328 DNTEILDTRT
+328 DITEILDTRS

-382 NGLNLDGIIGLVN
+382 DSLKAQQLLDLVN
-395 ALLQENGADLTSGDI
+395 SLLKDNDADLSSGDI

-424 KGGETTGLAYPV
+424 KGGETTGLALPA
-436 QYLFGNLNLSD
+436 QYLFGNLSFTS
-447 KNVFKSTGETAYE
+447 KEVYKSTGKNAFKVGALA
-460 YDDEGHLVYEVDAS
+460 DE
-474 GNTTDIPK
+474 I
-482 LTGKTGTV
+482 V
-490 YVITYSDSGK
+490 YVTTYKDSGK
-500 KNPDGTPILNATV
+500 VNDDGTPILTATITREAFDNATMKQPPKT
-513 NRAEFDTTKMSPLP
+513 NAEIVLGQK
-527 EKAADIKTGTVYTTG
+527 YTTG
-542 DIFKEVKLNANYS
+542 DTYAKTDLGTAYTAYKTKLES
-555 AYVENLEKNKNP
+555 DNKNP

-580 PALGLVGGLLNLN
+580 PALGLVGGLLDLN
-593 DIIGGLVSGLDVS
+593 DIIGGLVPGLDV
-606 AILAKIAPDL
+606 AGILKAIAPDL
-616 DLNAILTQILSKIDL
+616 DLNAILTQILGKIDL

-695 DFGITSGCALAAK
+695 DFGITSGCALIAK

-736 ADIAYQPEMYPLLAA
+736 ADIAYQPDMYPLLAA

>member
-84 ILAVAL
+84 VLAVAL
-90 MLAPIAGLDIRNE
+90 MLAPVAGLDIRNE

-140 GYAYKLNERV
+140 GYAYKLNDRV

-202 SLKAQSPYAYN
+202 SLKTQSPYAYN

-240 KLTVYRRSSTYI
+240 KLTVYRPT
-252 GTEKYADAFKEGC
+252 KYTVADYAEAFSAGC
-265 YVLKDGAYVTM
+265 YVIKDGAYVTM
-276 KAAGEA
+276 KAAGET
-282 FCKQPGTIYY
+282 FSKQPGTVYY
-292 EKLSIA
+292 EKLAIA
-298 DAYKA
+298 DAYKK
-303 MVKDIKDSETNS
+303 MVSEIEESATNAS
-315 SKYESD
+315 AYESD
-321 AWYNYFN
+321 AWYNYTN
-328 DNTEILDTRT
+328 DITEILDTRT

-382 NGLNLDGIIGLVN
+382 DSLKAQQLLDLVN
-395 ALLQENGADLTSGDI
+395 SLLKENGADLSSGDI

-424 KGGETTGLAYPV
+424 KGGETTGLALPA
-436 QYLFGNLNLSD
+436 QYLFGNLNFTS
-447 KNVFKSTGETAYE
+447 KEVYKSTGKNAFKVGATA
-460 YDDEGHLVYEVDAS
+460 DEV
-474 GNTTDIPK
+474 
-482 LTGKTGTV
+482 V
-490 YVITYSDSGK
+490 YVTTYTDTGEV
-500 KNPDGTPILNATV
+500 NDDGTPVLTAKITREAFDNATM
-513 NRAEFDTTKMSPLP
+513 KQPP
-527 EKAADIKTGTVYTTG
+527 KTNEEIVPGQKYTTG
-542 DIFKEVKLNANYS
+542 DTYAKTKLET
-555 AYVENLEKNKNP
+555 AYTAYKTKLESDNKNP

-580 PALGLVGGLLNLN
+580 PALGLVGGLLDLN
-593 DIIGGLVSGLDVS
+593 DIIGGLVPGLDVS
-606 AILAKIAPDL
+606 AILKAIAPDL
-616 DLNAILTQILSKIDL
+616 DLNAILTQVLGKIDL

-736 ADIAYQPEMYPLLAA
+736 ADIAYQPDMYPLLAA

-776 RLYAYEI
+776 KLYAYEI

>member
-77 VRTIILV
+77 ARTIILV
-84 ILAVAL
+84 VLAVAL
-90 MLAPIAGLDIRNE
+90 MLAPVAGLDIRNE

-140 GYAYKLNERV
+140 GYAYKLNDRV

-192 TGDNIDGLFD
+192 TGDNINGLFD
-202 SLKAQSPYAYN
+202 SLKTQSPYAYN

-222 IFGVENALEL
+222 VFGVENALEL

-240 KLTVYRRSSTYI
+240 KLTVYRPT
-252 GTEKYADAFKEGC
+252 KYTVADYAEAFSAGC
-265 YVLKDGAYVTM
+265 YVIKDGAYVTM
-276 KAAGEA
+276 KAAGET
-282 FCKQPGTIYY
+282 FSKQPGTIYY
-292 EKLSIA
+292 ESLSIA
-298 DAYKA
+298 DAYKK
-303 MVKDIKDSETNS
+303 MVSEIEESATNAS
-315 SKYESD
+315 AYESD
-321 AWYNYFN
+321 AWYNYTN
-328 DNTEILDTRT
+328 DITEILDTRT

-382 NGLNLDGIIGLVN
+382 DSLKAQQLLDLVN
-395 ALLQENGADLTSGDI
+395 SLLKENGADLSSGDI

-424 KGGETTGLAYPV
+424 KGGETTGLALPA
-436 QYLFGNLNLSD
+436 QYLFGNLDFTS
-447 KNVFKSTGETAYE
+447 KEVYKSTGKNAFKVGATA
-460 YDDEGHLVYEVDAS
+460 DEV
-474 GNTTDIPK
+474 
-482 LTGKTGTV
+482 V
-490 YVITYSDSGK
+490 YVTTYTDTGEV
-500 KNPDGTPILNATV
+500 NDDGTPVLTAKITREAFDNATM
-513 NRAEFDTTKMSPLP
+513 KQPP
-527 EKAADIKTGTVYTTG
+527 KTNEEIVPGQKYTTG
-542 DIFKEVKLNANYS
+542 DTYAKTKLGT
-555 AYVENLEKNKNP
+555 AYTAYKTKLESDNKNP

-580 PALGLVGGLLNLN
+580 PALGLVGGLLDLN

-606 AILAKIAPDL
+606 AILKAIAPDL
-616 DLNAILTQILSKIDL
+616 DLNAILTQVLSKIDL

-695 DFGITSGCALAAK
+695 DFGITSGCALIAK

-736 ADIAYQPEMYPLLAA
+736 ADIAYQPDMYPLLAA

-776 RLYAYEI
+776 KLYAYEI

>member
-90 MLAPIAGLDIRNE
+90 MLAPVAGLDIRNE

-128 WFNALSANKRES
+128 WFNALSADKRES

-202 SLKAQSPYAYN
+202 SLKAQSPYAYI

-222 IFGVENALEL
+222 VFGVENALEL

-240 KLTVYRRSSTYI
+240 KLTVYRPT
-252 GTEKYADAFKEGC
+252 KYTVADYAEAFSAGC
-265 YVLKDGAYVTM
+265 YVINNDGAYVTM

-292 EKLSIA
+292 EQLAIA
-298 DAYKA
+298 DAYKK
-303 MVKDIKDSETNS
+303 MVSEIEESATNAS
-315 SKYESD
+315 AYESD
-321 AWYNYFN
+321 AWYNYTN
-328 DNTEILDTRT
+328 DITEILDTRT

-373 MNPAINKLL
+373 MNPALNKLL

-395 ALLQENGADLTSGDI
+395 TLLKENSADLSSGDI

-424 KGGETTGLAYPV
+424 KGGETTGLALPA
-436 QYLFGNLNLSD
+436 QYLFGNLDFTS
-447 KNVFKSTGETAYE
+447 KEVYKSTGKNAFKVGATA
-460 YDDEGHLVYEVDAS
+460 DEV
-474 GNTTDIPK
+474 
-482 LTGKTGTV
+482 V
-490 YVITYSDSGK
+490 YVTTYKDSGEV
-500 KNPDGTPILNATV
+500 NDDGSPVLTATITREAFDNATMKQPPKTS
-513 NRAEFDTTKMSPLP
+513 AEIVPGQK
-527 EKAADIKTGTVYTTG
+527 YTTG
-542 DIFKEVKLNANYS
+542 DTYAKTKLGT
-555 AYVENLEKNKNP
+555 AYTAYKTKLESDNKNP

-580 PALGLVGGLLNLN
+580 PALGLVGGLLDLN
-593 DIIGGLVSGLDVS
+593 DIIGGLVPGLDV
-606 AILAKIAPDL
+606 AGILKAIAPDL
-616 DLNAILTQILSKIDL
+616 DLNAILTQILGKIDL

-695 DFGITSGCALAAK
+695 DFGITSGCALIAK

-736 ADIAYQPEMYPLLAA
+736 ADIAYQPDMYPLLAA

-776 RLYAYEI
+776 KLYAYEI

>member
-128 WFNALSANKRES
+128 WFNALSVNKRES
-140 GYAYKLNERV
+140 GYAYNLNERV

-186 GEMIKV
+186 GKMIKV

-222 IFGVENALEL
+222 IFGVENVLEL

-240 KLTVYRRSSTYI
+240 KLTVYRPT
-252 GTEKYADAFKEGC
+252 KYTVADYAEAFNAGC
-265 YVLKDGAYVTM
+265 YVINNDGAYVTM
-276 KAAGEA
+276 KAAGEP

-292 EKLSIA
+292 EQLSIA
-298 DAYKA
+298 DAYKK
-303 MVKDIKDSETNS
+303 MVSEIEASATDAS
-315 SKYESD
+315 AYESD
-321 AWYNYFN
+321 AWYNYTN
-328 DNTEILDTRT
+328 DITEILDTRT

-382 NGLNLDGIIGLVN
+382 DSLKAQQLLDLVN
-395 ALLQENGADLTSGDI
+395 SLLKENGADLSSGDI

-424 KGGETTGLAYPV
+424 KGGETTGLALPA
-436 QYLFGNLNLSD
+436 QYLFGNLNFTS
-447 KNVFKSTGETAYE
+447 KEVYKSTGKNAFKVGALA
-460 YDDEGHLVYEVDAS
+460 DEV
-474 GNTTDIPK
+474 
-482 LTGKTGTV
+482 V
-490 YVITYSDSGK
+490 YVTTYTDSGEV
-500 KNPDGTPILNATV
+500 NDDGTPILNAKITREAFD
-513 NRAEFDTTKMSPLP
+513 NATMKQPPKTNAEIVPGQK
-527 EKAADIKTGTVYTTG
+527 YTTG
-542 DIFKEVKLNANYS
+542 DTYAKTDLGTAYKAYETKLKND
-555 AYVENLEKNKNP
+555 NKNP

-606 AILAKIAPDL
+606 AILKAIAPDL
-616 DLNAILTQILSKIDL
+616 DLNAILTQVLGKIDL

-717 GNGTSADAAISLA
+717 GNGTPADAAISLA

>member
-140 GYAYKLNERV
+140 GYAYKLNDRV

-192 TGDNIDGLFD
+192 TGDNINGLFD

-240 KLTVYRRSSTYI
+240 KLTVYRPT
-252 GTEKYADAFKEGC
+252 KYTVADYAEAFNAGC
-265 YVLKDGAYVTM
+265 YVINNDGAYVTM
-276 KAAGEA
+276 KAAGET

-292 EKLSIA
+292 EQLAIA
-298 DAYKA
+298 DAYKK
-303 MVKDIKDSETNS
+303 MVSEIEESATNAS
-315 SKYESD
+315 AYASD
-321 AWYNYFN
+321 AWYNYTN
-328 DNTEILDTRT
+328 DITEILDTRT

-382 NGLNLDGIIGLVN
+382 DSLKAQQLLDLVN
-395 ALLQENGADLTSGDI
+395 SLLKENGADLSSGDI

-424 KGGETTGLAYPV
+424 KGGETTGLALPA
-436 QYLFGNLNLSD
+436 QYLFGNLNFTS
-447 KNVFKSTGETAYE
+447 KEVYKSTGKNAFKVVATAA
-460 YDDEGHLVYEVDAS
+460 DE
-474 GNTTDIPK
+474 I
-482 LTGKTGTV
+482 V
-490 YVITYSDSGK
+490 YVTTYKDTGEV
-500 KNPDGTPILNATV
+500 NDDGTPVLTATITREAFDAETMKQFPKTNAEIV
-513 NRAEFDTTKMSPLP
+513 PGTK
-527 EKAADIKTGTVYTTG
+527 YTTG
-542 DIFKEVKLNANYS
+542 DTYVKTKLEA
-555 AYVENLEKNKNP
+555 AYTAYKTKLESDNKNP

-606 AILAKIAPDL
+606 AILKAIAPDL

-695 DFGITSGCALAAK
+695 DFGITSGCALVAK

-776 RLYAYEI
+776 KLYAYEI

>member
-140 GYAYKLNERV
+140 GYAYKLNDRV

-222 IFGVENALEL
+222 IFGVENVLEL

-240 KLTVYRRSSTYI
+240 KLTVYRPT
-252 GTEKYADAFKEGC
+252 KYTVADYAEAFNAGC
-265 YVLKDGAYVTM
+265 YVINNDGAYVTM
-276 KAAGEA
+276 KAAGET

-292 EKLSIA
+292 EQLAIA
-298 DAYKA
+298 DAYKK
-303 MVKDIKDSETNS
+303 MVSEIEESATNAS
-315 SKYESD
+315 AYASD
-321 AWYNYFN
+321 AWYNYTN
-328 DNTEILDTRT
+328 DITEILDTRT

-382 NGLNLDGIIGLVN
+382 DSLKAQQLLDLVN
-395 ALLQENGADLTSGDI
+395 SLLKENGADLSSGDI

-424 KGGETTGLAYPV
+424 KGGETTGLALPA
-436 QYLFGNLNLSD
+436 QYLFGNLNFTS
-447 KNVFKSTGETAYE
+447 KEVYKSTGKNAFKVGALA
-460 YDDEGHLVYEVDAS
+460 DEV
-474 GNTTDIPK
+474 
-482 LTGKTGTV
+482 V
-490 YVITYSDSGK
+490 YVTTYTDSGEV
-500 KNPDGTPILNATV
+500 NDDGTPILTAKITREAFDNATMKQPPKT
-513 NRAEFDTTKMSPLP
+513 NAEIVPGTK
-527 EKAADIKTGTVYTTG
+527 YTTG
-542 DIFKEVKLNANYS
+542 DTYAKTDLATAYKAYETKLKND
-555 AYVENLEKNKNP
+555 NKNP

-606 AILAKIAPDL
+606 AILKAIAPDL

-717 GNGTSADAAISLA
+717 GNGTPADAAISLA

>member
-140 GYAYKLNERV
+140 GYAYKLNDRV

-202 SLKAQSPYAYN
+202 SLQSQSPYAYN

-240 KLTVYRRSSTYI
+240 KLTVYRPT
-252 GTEKYADAFKEGC
+252 KYTVADYAEAFNAGC
-265 YVLKDGAYVTM
+265 YVIKDGAYVTM
-276 KAAGEA
+276 KAAGET
-282 FCKQPGTIYY
+282 FSKQPGTIYY
-292 EKLSIA
+292 ESLSIA
-298 DAYKA
+298 DAYKK
-303 MVKDIKDSETNS
+303 MVSEIEESATNAS
-315 SKYESD
+315 AYESD
-321 AWYNYFN
+321 AWYNYTN
-328 DNTEILDTRT
+328 DITEILDTRT

-382 NGLNLDGIIGLVN
+382 DSLKAQQLLDLVN
-395 ALLQENGADLTSGDI
+395 SLLKDNDADLSSGDI

-424 KGGETTGLAYPV
+424 KGGETTGLALPA
-436 QYLFGNLNLSD
+436 QYLFGNLDFTS
-447 KNVFKSTGETAYE
+447 KEVYKSTGKNAFKVGATA
-460 YDDEGHLVYEVDAS
+460 DEV
-474 GNTTDIPK
+474 
-482 LTGKTGTV
+482 V
-490 YVITYSDSGK
+490 YVTTYTDTGEV
-500 KNPDGTPILNATV
+500 NDDGTPVLTAKITREAFDNATMKQLPKTS
-513 NRAEFDTTKMSPLP
+513 AEIVPGQK
-527 EKAADIKTGTVYTTG
+527 YTTG
-542 DIFKEVKLNANYS
+542 DTYAKTKLGT
-555 AYVENLEKNKNP
+555 AYTAYKTKLESDNKNP

-580 PALGLVGGLLNLN
+580 PALGLVGDLLDLN
-593 DIIGGLVSGLDVS
+593 DIIGGLVPGLDV
-606 AILAKIAPDL
+606 AGILKAIAPDL
-616 DLNAILTQILSKIDL
+616 DLNAILTQVLGKIDL

-695 DFGITSGCALAAK
+695 DFGITSGCALVAK

-736 ADIAYQPEMYPLLAA
+736 ADIAYQPDMYPLLAA

-776 RLYAYEI
+776 KLYAYEI

>member
-90 MLAPIAGLDIRNE
+90 MLAPVAGLDIRNE

-140 GYAYKLNERV
+140 GYAYKLNDRV

-202 SLKAQSPYAYN
+202 SLQSQSPYAYN

-240 KLTVYRRSSTYI
+240 KLTVYRPT
-252 GTEKYADAFKEGC
+252 KYTVADYAEAFNAGC
-265 YVLKDGAYVTM
+265 YVIKDGAYVTM
-276 KAAGEA
+276 KAAGET
-282 FCKQPGTIYY
+282 FSKQPGTVYY
-292 EKLSIA
+292 EKLAIA
-298 DAYKA
+298 DAYKK
-303 MVKDIKDSETNS
+303 MVSEIEESATNAS
-315 SKYESD
+315 AYESD
-321 AWYNYFN
+321 AWYNYTN
-328 DNTEILDTRT
+328 DITEILDTRT

-382 NGLNLDGIIGLVN
+382 DSLKAQQLLDLVN
-395 ALLQENGADLTSGDI
+395 SLLKENGADLSSGDI

-424 KGGETTGLAYPV
+424 KGGETTGLALPA
-436 QYLFGNLNLSD
+436 QYLFGNLNFTS
-447 KNVFKSTGETAYE
+447 KEVYKSTGKNAFKVGALA
-460 YDDEGHLVYEVDAS
+460 DEV
-474 GNTTDIPK
+474 
-482 LTGKTGTV
+482 V
-490 YVITYSDSGK
+490 YVTTYTDSGEV
-500 KNPDGTPILNATV
+500 NDDGTPVLTAKITREAFDNATMKQLPKTS
-513 NRAEFDTTKMSPLP
+513 AEIVP
-527 EKAADIKTGTVYTTG
+527 EQKYTTG
-542 DIFKEVKLNANYS
+542 DTYAKTKLGT
-555 AYVENLEKNKNP
+555 AYTAYKTKLESDNKNP

-580 PALGLVGGLLNLN
+580 PALGLVGGLLDLN
-593 DIIGGLVSGLDVS
+593 DIIGGLVPGLDV
-606 AILAKIAPDL
+606 AGILKAIAPDL
-616 DLNAILTQILSKIDL
+616 DLNAILTQILGKIDL

-736 ADIAYQPEMYPLLAA
+736 ADIAYQPDMYPLLAA

-776 RLYAYEI
+776 KLYAYEI

>member
-77 VRTIILV
+77 ARTIILV
-84 ILAVAL
+84 VLAVTL
-90 MLAPIAGLDIRNE
+90 MLAPVAGLDARNE

-128 WFNALSANKRES
+128 WFNAISANKRES
-140 GYAYKLNERV
+140 GYAYKLNDRV

-202 SLKAQSPYAYN
+202 SLQSQSPYAYN

-222 IFGVENALEL
+222 VFGVENALEL

-240 KLTVYRRSSTYI
+240 KLTVYRPT
-252 GTEKYADAFKEGC
+252 KYTVADYAEAFSAGC
-265 YVLKDGAYVTM
+265 YVIKDGAYVTM
-276 KAAGEA
+276 KAAGET
-282 FCKQPGTIYY
+282 FSKQPGTIYY
-292 EKLSIA
+292 ESLSIA
-298 DAYKA
+298 DAYKK
-303 MVKDIKDSETNS
+303 MVSEIEESATNAS
-315 SKYESD
+315 AYESD
-321 AWYNYFN
+321 AWYNYTN
-328 DNTEILDTRT
+328 DITEILDTRT

-382 NGLNLDGIIGLVN
+382 DSLKAQQLLDLVN
-395 ALLQENGADLTSGDI
+395 SLLQENSADLSSGDI

-424 KGGETTGLAYPV
+424 KGGETTGLALPA
-436 QYLFGNLNLSD
+436 QYLFGNLNFTS
-447 KNVFKSTGETAYE
+447 KEVYKSTGKNAFKVGATA
-460 YDDEGHLVYEVDAS
+460 DEV
-474 GNTTDIPK
+474 
-482 LTGKTGTV
+482 V
-490 YVITYSDSGK
+490 YVTTYTDTGEV
-500 KNPDGTPILNATV
+500 NDDGTPVLTAKITREAFDNATMKQLPKTS
-513 NRAEFDTTKMSPLP
+513 AEIVP
-527 EKAADIKTGTVYTTG
+527 EQKYTTG
-542 DIFKEVKLNANYS
+542 DTYAKTKLGT
-555 AYVENLEKNKNP
+555 AYTAYKTKLESDNKNP

-580 PALGLVGGLLNLN
+580 PALGLVGGLLDLN
-593 DIIGGLVSGLDVS
+593 DIIGGLVPGLDV
-606 AILAKIAPDL
+606 AGILKAIAPDL
-616 DLNAILTQILSKIDL
+616 DLNAILTQILGKIDL

-695 DFGITSGCALAAK
+695 DFGITSGCALVAK

-736 ADIAYQPEMYPLLAA
+736 ADIAYQPDMYPLLAA

-776 RLYAYEI
+776 KLYAYEI

>member
-84 ILAVAL
+84 VLAVAL

-128 WFNALSANKRES
+128 WFNALSADKRES

-202 SLKAQSPYAYN
+202 SLQSQSPYAYN

-240 KLTVYRRSSTYI
+240 KLTVYRPT
-252 GTEKYADAFKEGC
+252 KYTVADYAEAFNAGC
-265 YVLKDGAYVTM
+265 YVIKDGAYVTM
-276 KAAGEA
+276 KAAGET
-282 FCKQPGTIYY
+282 FSKQPGTIYY
-292 EKLSIA
+292 ESLSIA
-298 DAYKA
+298 DAYKK
-303 MVKDIKDSETNS
+303 MVSEIEESATNAS
-315 SKYESD
+315 AYESD
-321 AWYNYFN
+321 AWYNYTN
-328 DNTEILDTRT
+328 DITEILDTRS

-349 EEDNYRLTDSRLN
+349 EEDNYRLIDSRLN

-382 NGLNLDGIIGLVN
+382 DSLKAQQLLDLVN
-395 ALLQENGADLTSGDI
+395 SLLQENGADLSSGDI

-424 KGGETTGLAYPV
+424 KGGETTGLALPA
-436 QYLFGNLNLSD
+436 QYLFGNLDFTS
-447 KNVFKSTGETAYE
+447 KEVYKSTGKNAFKVGALA
-460 YDDEGHLVYEVDAS
+460 DEV
-474 GNTTDIPK
+474 
-482 LTGKTGTV
+482 V
-490 YVITYSDSGK
+490 YVTTYTDSGEV
-500 KNPDGTPILNATV
+500 NDDGTPILTAKITREAFDAATMKQLPKTS
-513 NRAEFDTTKMSPLP
+513 AEIVP
-527 EKAADIKTGTVYTTG
+527 EQKYTTG
-542 DIFKEVKLNANYS
+542 DTYAKTKLGT
-555 AYVENLEKNKNP
+555 AYTAYKTKLESDNKNP

-580 PALGLVGGLLNLN
+580 PALGLVGGLLDLN
-593 DIIGGLVSGLDVS
+593 DIIGGLVPGLDV
-606 AILAKIAPDL
+606 AGILKAIAPDL
-616 DLNAILTQILSKIDL
+616 DLNAILTQILGKIDL

-695 DFGITSGCALAAK
+695 DFGITSGGALVAK

-736 ADIAYQPEMYPLLAA
+736 ADIAYQPDMYPLLAA

-776 RLYAYEI
+776 KLYAYEI

>member
-77 VRTIILV
+77 ARTIILV

-90 MLAPIAGLDIRNE
+90 MLAPVAGLDIRNE

-140 GYAYKLNERV
+140 GYAYKLNDRV

-192 TGDNIDGLFD
+192 TGDNINGLFD
-202 SLKAQSPYAYN
+202 SLKTQSPYAYN

-222 IFGVENALEL
+222 VFGVENALEL

-240 KLTVYRRSSTYI
+240 KLTVYRPT
-252 GTEKYADAFKEGC
+252 KYTVADYAEAFSAGC
-265 YVLKDGAYVTM
+265 YVIKDGAYVTM
-276 KAAGEA
+276 KAAGET
-282 FCKQPGTIYY
+282 FSKQPGTIYY
-292 EKLSIA
+292 ESLSIA
-298 DAYKA
+298 DAYKK
-303 MVKDIKDSETNS
+303 MVSEIEESATNAS
-315 SKYESD
+315 AYESD
-321 AWYNYFN
+321 AWYNYTN
-328 DNTEILDTRT
+328 DITEILDTRT

-382 NGLNLDGIIGLVN
+382 DSLKAQQLLDLVN
-395 ALLQENGADLTSGDI
+395 SLLKDNDADLSSGDI

-424 KGGETTGLAYPV
+424 KGGETTGLALPA
-436 QYLFGNLNLSD
+436 QYLFGNLNFTS
-447 KNVFKSTGETAYE
+447 KEVYKSTGKNAFKVGATA
-460 YDDEGHLVYEVDAS
+460 DEV
-474 GNTTDIPK
+474 
-482 LTGKTGTV
+482 V
-490 YVITYSDSGK
+490 YVTTYTDTGEV
-500 KNPDGTPILNATV
+500 NDDGTPVLTAKITREAFDNATM
-513 NRAEFDTTKMSPLP
+513 KQSP
-527 EKAADIKTGTVYTTG
+527 KTNEEIVPGQKYTTG
-542 DIFKEVKLNANYS
+542 DTYAKTDLGTAYTAYKTKLES
-555 AYVENLEKNKNP
+555 DNKNP

-580 PALGLVGGLLNLN
+580 PALGLVGGLLDLN
-593 DIIGGLVSGLDVS
+593 DIIGGLVPGLDV
-606 AILAKIAPDL
+606 AGILKAIAPDL
-616 DLNAILTQILSKIDL
+616 DLNAILTQILGKIDL

-736 ADIAYQPEMYPLLAA
+736 ADIAYQPDMYPLLAA

-776 RLYAYEI
+776 KLYAYEI